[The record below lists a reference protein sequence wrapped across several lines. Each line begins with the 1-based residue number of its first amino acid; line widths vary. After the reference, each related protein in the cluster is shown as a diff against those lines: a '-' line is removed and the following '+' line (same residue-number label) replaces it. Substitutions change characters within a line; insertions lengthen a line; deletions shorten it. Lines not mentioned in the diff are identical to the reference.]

1 MNLLHSNQ
9 KTRVGLVQ
17 INNSFS
23 GQNYLPYSLGM
34 LQAYAQKH
42 VANVNQYQFL
52 NPIYA
57 RENIATIA
65 RNLEGSSIVFF
76 STYVWNFRISLAIA
90 KTLKQINSK
99 TLIVF
104 GGPQVPDRIEGFLEK
119 YNFIDLVCHGEGEQ
133 VFASILNQ
141 GINRLYEK
149 DFEGIPSISYL
160 NCEGIRISHPRA
172 SRLKDL
178 NQIPSPFLEGV
189 FESLIAANPQK
200 RWIGTWETNRGCP
213 FSCTFCD
220 WGSATQSRLF
230 QFDMERIYREAEWFA
245 QKKIEHIFCADA
257 NFGILSRDY
266 DIAAYLAEVRK
277 KYGYPTG
284 INFQNTKNATERAY
298 KIQKLLS
305 DVGLNKG
312 VTLSLQSINPVTLKN
327 IRRDNISTDFYQELQ
342 RRFTRDRVE
351 TYTDMI
357 LGLPGETYKSFCQG
371 IATLIENG
379 QHNRI
384 QFNNLSILPNAPM
397 ADPQYIETHGIETV
411 QTKIIN
417 MHGVIENFD
426 EEADEMQELVVATK
440 TCPREDWVK
449 MRASGWM
456 VNFMYFNKIL
466 QIPLLLLHKNFD
478 IRMQELLGLFT
489 DGSLKNYPILG
500 EIRQFFYEK
509 AKDIQQG
516 GTEYCPSKEWLN
528 IYWPADEYILI
539 QLCVGDKLVAFY
551 KEAEA
556 ILNGF
561 LQENF
566 TNIPKDFLKES
577 LFLNKSLLKLP
588 FQTEDLK
595 LKLFYN
601 IWEAYQAAKASEMIV
616 IEEQKS
622 FYHIDRTTHR
632 WNDWKSWFREVIWW
646 GNKKG
651 AYLYTNTTV
660 EPQLAGH
667 YWWFPKLGLGHGE

>member
-312 VTLSLQSINPVTLKN
+312 VTLSLQSIDPVTLKN

-371 IATLIENG
+371 IDTLIENG

-449 MRASGWM
+449 MRASGLM

-632 WNDWKSWFREVIWW
+632 CNDWKSWFREVIWW

-667 YWWFPKLGLGHGE
+667 Y

>member
-312 VTLSLQSINPVTLKN
+312 VTLSLQSIDPVTLKN

-667 YWWFPKLGLGHGE
+667 Y

>member
-312 VTLSLQSINPVTLKN
+312 VTLSLQSIDPVTLKN

-351 TYTDMI
+351 TYTYMI

-667 YWWFPKLGLGHGE
+667 Y